1 MDRIYHCKGNEV
13 LSTPSSCH
21 LFGIFWVCD
30 SGNNFDFFPLLK
42 LGVWRPYRYLLCI
55 PLDLALWP
63 RIP

>member
-1 MDRIYHCKGNEV
+1 
-13 LSTPSSCH
+13 
-21 LFGIFWVCD
+21 
-30 SGNNFDFFPLLK
+30 LK